1 MGMHFA
7 GIMPMCYLNILL
19 SDMHVAG
26 NTPMCYLN
34 RVAEGSVAK
43 IAAKLEIM
51 EPCSSVKDR
60 IGYSMIT
67 EAEKAGQITAGK
79 VSHFILPA
87 SLQYTRLC
95 ATQSEELSTACISSQ
110 LILSNLHASH

>member
-1 MGMHFA
+1 
-7 GIMPMCYLNILL
+7 
-19 SDMHVAG
+19 
-26 NTPMCYLN
+26 MCYLN

-67 EAEKAGQITAGK
+67 EAEKAGQITPGK
-79 VSHFILPA
+79 VCYSPGFRSALNC
-87 SLQYTRLC
+87 LC
-95 ATQSEELSTACISSQ
+95 HSSMHWCWIWH
-110 LILSNLHASH
+110 LCL

>member
-1 MGMHFA
+1 
-7 GIMPMCYLNILL
+7 
-19 SDMHVAG
+19 
-26 NTPMCYLN
+26 MCYLN

-67 EAEKAGQITAGK
+67 EAEKAGQITPGK
-79 VSHFILPA
+79 VSKHAL
-87 SLQYTRLC
+87 LQPVRLQG
-95 ATQSEELSTACISSQ
+95 A
-110 LILSNLHASH
+110 LHWF

>member
-1 MGMHFA
+1 
-7 GIMPMCYLNILL
+7 
-19 SDMHVAG
+19 
-26 NTPMCYLN
+26 MCYLN

-67 EAEKAGQITAGK
+67 EAEKAGQITPGK
-79 VSHFILPA
+79 VSNLHRL
-87 SLQYTRLC
+87 LC
-95 ATQSEELSTACISSQ
+95 ATCNEAFSITCSSSQ
-110 LILSNLHASH
+110 YILFQRVLLHNCLVKYLCTQSIAHACYLQTI

>member
-1 MGMHFA
+1 
-7 GIMPMCYLNILL
+7 
-19 SDMHVAG
+19 
-26 NTPMCYLN
+26 MCYLN

-79 VSHFILPA
+79 VCYA
-87 SLQYTRLC
+87 WLQSSSSNVSDSMQ
-95 ATQSEELSTACISSQ
+95 TQA
-110 LILSNLHASH
+110 

>member
-1 MGMHFA
+1 MNGNESLHHYATFA
-7 GIMPMCYLNILL
+7 L
-19 SDMHVAG
+19 HAG
-26 NTPMCYLN
+26 HTPMCYLN

-79 VSHFILPA
+79 V
-87 SLQYTRLC
+87 
-95 ATQSEELSTACISSQ
+95 Q
-110 LILSNLHASH
+110 LTWPHALLTSNPT

>member
-1 MGMHFA
+1 
-7 GIMPMCYLNILL
+7 
-19 SDMHVAG
+19 
-26 NTPMCYLN
+26 MCYLN

-67 EAEKAGQITAGK
+67 EAEKAGQITPGK
-79 VSHFILPA
+79 VCYFCWCRFALKCLWSFKHALV
-87 SLQYTRLC
+87 
-95 ATQSEELSTACISSQ
+95 
-110 LILSNLHASH
+110 LILALYVHESLS

>member
-1 MGMHFA
+1 
-7 GIMPMCYLNILL
+7 
-19 SDMHVAG
+19 
-26 NTPMCYLN
+26 MCYLN

-79 VSHFILPA
+79 VRMTAAIL
-87 SLQYTRLC
+87 C
-95 ATQSEELSTACISSQ
+95 C
-110 LILSNLHASH
+110 NM

>member
-1 MGMHFA
+1 MLGGDLWDIALTTLTLTCSVVMVS
-7 GIMPMCYLNILL
+7 IWQC
-19 SDMHVAG
+19 AG

-67 EAEKAGQITAGK
+67 EAEKAGQITPGK
-79 VSHFILPA
+79 V
-87 SLQYTRLC
+87 C
-95 ATQSEELSTACISSQ
+95 
-110 LILSNLHASH
+110 